1 MSLRLVDGLNKIEK
15 NINAAISQD
24 INARM
29 GRNKNRVLSRIRSA
43 ARTWIKSAPELDS
56 LQKTSIPNSLAA
68 VFGIPAGSG
77 ISAVTA
83 ITEAVVQSININV
96 GRANKFLKTNIQ
108 LVFQPADFANL
119 LSIPE
124 GFVQTES
131 GTELHWMDWLL
142 TKGDTVVILGFSYQ
156 PQVGRGRSGGG
167 FMDQGGFFRVPPE
180 YSGTVNNNFITRAFE
195 GKEREVT
202 AILSELLK

>member
-56 LQKTSIPNSLAA
+56 LQKTGIPNSLAA

-77 ISAVTA
+77 IAAVTA